1 MPAVGCGHGCRRGP
15 GLHTGG
21 DRCAAVG
28 CDCLLCVWG
37 GAGLVTVCQTFVL
50 FGQGTPP
57 HSSSSRFTMAR
68 EYMQAA
74 KGHGTNLG
82 RRGRGSESASCAAH
96 ASCSWRAMLAVSR
109 AASIAESPR
118 RYMRHRSSRAI
129 LARSMPCQANN
140 ACASSHHCSNGI
152 IAMLPKTESVWRKA
166 NTDDALV
173 VGRLSPAASVW
184 RTPPRRPRADDIG
197 VRIGRAPGR

>member
-1 MPAVGCGHGCRRGP
+1 VPAVGCGHAFGCRRGP

-50 FGQGTPP
+50 FGQGTQTWAVACAQACLNRGIAAPI
-57 HSSSSRFTMAR
+57 HSS
-68 EYMQAA
+68 Q
-74 KGHGTNLG
+74 
-82 RRGRGSESASCAAH
+82 
-96 ASCSWRAMLAVSR
+96 
-109 AASIAESPR
+109 I
-118 RYMRHRSSRAI
+118 SRAI
-129 LARSMPCQANN
+129 LAGSMPCQANN

-152 IAMLPKTESVWRKA
+152 IAMLPKTQSVWRKA

-173 VGRLSPAASVW
+173 VGRLSPAASFW
-184 RTPPRRPRADDIG
+184 RTPLRRPRADDIG
-197 VRIGRAPGR
+197 VRIGPQADDSHTGTLRSRNTGRGFQGLL